1 MHLFFIYVHAP
12 LRFLDAIIYAL
23 CCKTRPFCSAAISIN
38 IDNDPE
44 VMAAEDVRVL
54 GEIRTEVADSALVPS
69 NERDQESCSDT

>member
-1 MHLFFIYVHAP
+1 MCMHRCDSSTLSYMLFA
-12 LRFLDAIIYAL
+12 A
-23 CCKTRPFCSAAISIN
+23 KTGPFCSAAISIN
-38 IDNDPE
+38 IENDPE